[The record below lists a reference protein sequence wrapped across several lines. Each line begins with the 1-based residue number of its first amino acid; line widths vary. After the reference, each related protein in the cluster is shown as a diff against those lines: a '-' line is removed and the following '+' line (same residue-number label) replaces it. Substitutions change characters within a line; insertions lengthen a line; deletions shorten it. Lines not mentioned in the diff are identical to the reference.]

1 MALQAHVVCKELGFT
16 RPITFKMFPTMVK
29 SQLIFCM
36 MMLFALEMKSLWAN
50 ANIENQVKTAVQMK
64 DLVLFVLNWNWK
76 I

>member
-36 MMLFALEMKSLWAN
+36 MMLFALEMKSL
-50 ANIENQVKTAVQMK
+50 
-64 DLVLFVLNWNWK
+64 
-76 I
+76 